1 MLFFTLLPD
10 EIRKYWCFLI
20 CPLPEFTPRPAL
32 LDLTAAD
39 ILSLIP
45 ETYASLLRHS
55 AIKRVKLA
63 GLMRNIRHLISQDRL
78 TDDTHPPAGNL
89 YDKSL

>member
-1 MLFFTLLPD
+1 M
-10 EIRKYWCFLI
+10 
-20 CPLPEFTPRPAL
+20 
-32 LDLTAAD
+32 
-39 ILSLIP
+39 SLIP